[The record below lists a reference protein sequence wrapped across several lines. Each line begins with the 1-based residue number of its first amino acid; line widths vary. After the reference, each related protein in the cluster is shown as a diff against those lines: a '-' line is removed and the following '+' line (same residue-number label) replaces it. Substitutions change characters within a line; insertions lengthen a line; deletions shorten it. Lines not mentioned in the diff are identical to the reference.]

1 MSHIIRKAGDAPID
15 ANRELRAITR
25 VRRDEAMWAFV
36 TVAGVILIGTLPGIL
51 IAVAISLLTLMYQAN
66 HPTVHEDHRALAA
79 RGSRR
84 GAHLRES
91 PQGARGMAACRRAA
105 VIGRSVDSS

>member
-51 IAVAISLLTLMYQAN
+51 IAVAISLLTLMYQAIIRRCMKIIERS
-66 HPTVHEDHRALAA
+66 PLEALGAERIFASLHKAREEWQHAA
-79 RGSRR
+79 EQPS
-84 GAHLRES
+84 S
-91 PQGARGMAACRRAA
+91 AAA
-105 VIGRSVDSS
+105 